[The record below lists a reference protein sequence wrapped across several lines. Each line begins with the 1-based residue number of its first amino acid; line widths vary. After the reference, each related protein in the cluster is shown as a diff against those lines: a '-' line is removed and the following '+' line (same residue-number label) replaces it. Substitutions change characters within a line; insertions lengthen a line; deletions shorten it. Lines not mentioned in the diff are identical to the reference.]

1 MVKARVLLID
11 DDESFREVMLFNL
24 QEEGLEVDVAR
35 DGHEGLNLFFKKDYQ
50 LVITDLK
57 MPGADGMEVLRS
69 IKQRSPEVPVVVITA
84 FGDIATA
91 VQAMKEGAYDFLPKP
106 CERDHFKLVVKKAL
120 EHFRLKREVQ
130 DLRQQLAGGP
140 PELVF
145 QSRAMEKVVAL
156 ADKVAAYEATVLI
169 LGESGTGKE
178 LLARRIHHQSPRARG
193 PFVAINCGA
202 IPRDLLE
209 SELFGY
215 RKGAFTGADR
225 DKKGRFELANGGTI
239 FLDEIAEL
247 PLELQVKLLR
257 VLQERTIDVLGAEG
271 PRPVD
276 VRIIAATNRDLEKMV
291 KEGAFREDLY
301 FRLNVFPI
309 RIPPLR
315 QRPEDIPVLIRHFLK
330 VYGPGR
336 RWRISPAVMNRLKGL
351 SWRGNVRELENI
363 CQRMVLL
370 AEGEEITE
378 ELLDYLDLEAPM
390 SNLASTGISLPP
402 EGISLLDIEKEV
414 IIKALEMNNYNQ
426 SQTARFLRIPRH
438 VLLYR
443 IEKYQIPLKRDEKG
457 K

>member
-1 MVKARVLLID
+1 M
-11 DDESFREVMLFNL
+11 
-24 QEEGLEVDVAR
+24 AR

-178 LLARRIHHQSPRARG
+178 LLARRIHHQSPRAKG

-239 FLDEIAEL
+239 FLDEIGEL

-315 QRPEDIPVLIRHFLK
+315 QRPEDIPVLMRHFLK

>member
-1 MVKARVLLID
+1 MKARVLLID

>member
-1 MVKARVLLID
+1 MKARVLLID

-178 LLARRIHHQSPRARG
+178 LLARRIHYRSPRAKG

-239 FLDEIAEL
+239 FLDEIGEL

-291 KEGAFREDLY
+291 KEGTFREDLY

-315 QRPEDIPVLIRHFLK
+315 QRPEDIPVLMRHFLK

>member
-1 MVKARVLLID
+1 MARPRVLLID
-11 DDESFREVMLFNL
+11 DDESFREIMLFNL
-24 QEEGLEVDVAR
+24 EEDGLRVDAAKDGQEGLA
-35 DGHEGLNLFFKKDYQ
+35 LFFQREYD

-57 MPGADGMEVLRS
+57 MPGIDGLEVLRA
-69 IKQRSPEVPVVVITA
+69 IRGRRHHIPVIVITA

-91 VQAMKEGAYDFLPKP
+91 VRAMKEGAFDFLPKP

-120 EHFRLKREVQ
+120 EHLGLQKEVKELRRRLKEGSK
-130 DLRQQLAGGP
+130 D
-140 PELVF
+140 LVF
-145 QSRAMEKVVAL
+145 RSPAMERVINL
-156 ADKVAAYEATVLI
+156 ADKVAGHEATVLI
-169 LGESGTGKE
+169 LGDSGTGKE
-178 LLARRIHHQSPRARG
+178 LLARRIHQRSFRSKG

-215 RKGAFTGADR
+215 RKGAFTGALK
-225 DKKGRFELANGGTI
+225 DKKGKFELAHGGTI

-247 PLELQVKLLR
+247 PVELQAKLLR
-257 VLQERTIDVLGAEG
+257 VIQERAIDVLGAEE

-276 VRIIAATNRDLEKMV
+276 VRIIAATNKDLERMV
-291 KEGAFREDLY
+291 KEGSFREDLF

-309 RIPPLR
+309 RIPSLR
-315 QRPEDIPVLIRHFLK
+315 ERPEDIPLLIEHFLK

-336 RWRISPAVMNRLKGL
+336 NWQIAPQVMKRLMAL
-351 SWRGNVRELENI
+351 PWRGNVRELENV

-370 AEGEEITE
+370 AEDENITE
-378 ELLDYLDLEAPM
+378 ELFEYLELEQESSQPR
-390 SNLASTGISLPP
+390 TDITLPP

-443 IEKYQIPLKRDEKG
+443 IEKYQIPLRRHEKNR
-457 K
+457 

>member
-1 MVKARVLLID
+1 MKARVLLID

-178 LLARRIHHQSPRARG
+178 LLARRIHHQSPRAKG

-239 FLDEIAEL
+239 FLDEIGEL

-315 QRPEDIPVLIRHFLK
+315 QRPEDIPVLMRHFLK

>member
-178 LLARRIHHQSPRARG
+178 LLARRIHYRSPRAKG

-239 FLDEIAEL
+239 FLDEIGEL

-291 KEGAFREDLY
+291 KEGTFREDLY

-315 QRPEDIPVLIRHFLK
+315 QRPEDIPVLMRHFLK

>member
-1 MVKARVLLID
+1 MKARVILID

-178 LLARRIHHQSPRARG
+178 LLARRIHYRSPRAKG

-239 FLDEIAEL
+239 FLDEIGEL

-291 KEGAFREDLY
+291 KEGTFREDLY

-315 QRPEDIPVLIRHFLK
+315 QRPEDIPVLMRHFLK

>member
-178 LLARRIHHQSPRARG
+178 LLARRIHHQSPRAKG

-239 FLDEIAEL
+239 FLDEIGEL

-315 QRPEDIPVLIRHFLK
+315 QRPEDIPVLMRHFLK

>member
-1 MVKARVLLID
+1 
-11 DDESFREVMLFNL
+11 MLFNL

-178 LLARRIHHQSPRARG
+178 LLARRIHYRSPRAKG

-239 FLDEIAEL
+239 FLDEIGEL

-291 KEGAFREDLY
+291 KEGTFREDLY

-315 QRPEDIPVLIRHFLK
+315 QRPEDIPVLMRHFLK

>member
-247 PLELQVKLLR
+247 PPELQVKLLR

-315 QRPEDIPVLIRHFLK
+315 QRPEDIPVLMRHFLK